1 MDDNEIN
8 QKVAARILHQIGYQ
22 PDMAENGLKALETLD
37 QKAYDLVFMDVMM
50 PEMDGLE
57 ATHSIRVRQK
67 DPGSHPNYGGR
78 IIIVAM
84 TAHAMQSDR
93 EKCLAAGMDDYLA
106 KPIRPAD
113 IRGIIEKWGIPAATP
128 ANQTSLRAAD

>member
-1 MDDNEIN
+1 
-8 QKVAARILHQIGYQ
+8 
-22 PDMAENGLKALETLD
+22 
-37 QKAYDLVFMDVMM
+37 
-50 PEMDGLE
+50 
-57 ATHSIRVRQK
+57 
-67 DPGSHPNYGGR
+67 
-78 IIIVAM
+78 M

-128 ANQTSLRAAD
+128 EIKPPLRAAD